1 MGFYAGNGNFVVTL
15 QPNFKD
21 SMKIAYRVAEHCFVL
36 NIDEK
41 EEVIGQLSQYE
52 PFKIAVSEAE
62 HPLFELEVVDGAS
75 FMMPGEF
82 VKEFLR
88 TAFRKID
95 ERDCPFRLL
104 LTEEVVH
111 HDAGGDGGIEGH
123 DALFG
128 LNNAMM
134 VMYALSTS
142 NKQTALF
149 HSSVIGYQGKGYMF
163 LGKSGT
169 GKSTHSR
176 LWLTHIE
183 GTELMNDDNPVVR
196 LIDGEP
202 WVFGSPWSGK
212 TPCYKNIKAPIGAI
226 VQLSQAPYNKISR
239 LKGLKAYAAL
249 IPSISGKRWDKQL
262 ADGLHETETML
273 AERAKMFHLECLPD
287 KAAAITCME
296 AVTSEA

>member
-1 MGFYAGNGNFVVTL
+1 
-15 QPNFKD
+15 
-21 SMKIAYRVAEHCFVL
+21 
-36 NIDEK
+36 
-41 EEVIGQLSQYE
+41 
-52 PFKIAVSEAE
+52 
-62 HPLFELEVVDGAS
+62 
-75 FMMPGEF
+75 MMPGEF
-82 VKEFLR
+82 VKESFQDDDGSQIEAGHVGENPCFKFLLHGKMSAR
-88 TAFRKID
+88 VIASPQYD
-95 ERDCPFRLL
+95 HAY
-104 LTEEVVH
+104 VVL
-111 HDAGGDGGIEGH
+111 DH